1 MCGIAGVMTTTGR
14 PPTATQ
20 LQGLAAAL
28 AHRGPDGDGQH
39 VASDLGMIQTR
50 LAIIDLTT
58 GDQPLYEPGGAVL
71 VANGEIYNYVELQA
85 GLRQAGVQL
94 ATGSDCEPILHL
106 YRRDGLD
113 FVDSLRGMYA
123 IAIHDPTE
131 GRLVLSRDPFGI
143 KPLYYVEMG
152 GHFAF
157 ASEAQALHAAGLTP
171 PPSVEPRHRDEL
183 LQLQFTCGPETI
195 LNGVQRLMPGE
206 TIVVR
211 GGRIVERRHKSA
223 LPETP
228 QSETSETDAIAA
240 LDKALT
246 GSVSV
251 HQRSDVPYG
260 LFLSGG
266 IDSSAILAL
275 MSKLNS
281 EPVTAFTA
289 GFPGSDVTDERDRA
303 RELARL
309 VGADHHEVTFDE
321 NDFWSLLPT
330 IAGAM
335 DDPAADYATLPT
347 WKLAETAA
355 QSLKVVLCGEGGDEL
370 FAGYGRYRSVLRP
383 WILGGRTV
391 RHRGAFDKL
400 NVLRDESDSWRDGIA
415 SIAALSASQGRTKLQ
430 IAQAIDCSDWLSQ
443 DLLTKL
449 DRCLMAHG
457 LEGRTP
463 FLDQEVAAASFALP
477 DQLKIRKG
485 LGKWVLR
492 KWLDGVMP
500 AAEPFT
506 RKRGFTVPVG
516 AWINNRAE
524 KLGPLLEKQESLRA
538 ICKPGQIAPL
548 LQSTNKRSGFA
559 AWILLFYALWHKRHI
574 EQVDTRGANILDAL
588 AS

>member
-14 PPTATQ
+14 PPTTAQ
-20 LQGLAAAL
+20 LHDLSAAL

-39 VASDLGMIQTR
+39 VASDVGMVQTR
-50 LAIIDLTT
+50 LAIIDLAT
-58 GDQPLYEPGGAVL
+58 GDQPLYEPGGAAL
-71 VANGEIYNYVELQA
+71 VANGEIYNYIELQA
-85 GLRQAGVQL
+85 GLRDAGVTL
-94 ATGSDCEPILHL
+94 ATGSDCEPVLHL
-106 YRRDGLD
+106 YRRHGLD
-113 FVDSLRGMYA
+113 FVNSLRGMYA

-143 KPLYYVEMG
+143 KPLYYVETG

-157 ASEAQALHAAGLTP
+157 ASEAQALAAAGLASP
-171 PPSVEPRHRDEL
+171 PAVDPRHRDEL

-195 LNGVQRLMPGE
+195 LQGIQRLMPGE

-211 GGRIVERRHKSA
+211 GGRIVERRYKAA
-223 LPETP
+223 LPDAAAP
-228 QSETSETDAIAA
+228 NISEAEAIDA
-240 LDKALT
+240 LEKALT
-246 GSVSV
+246 DSVMV

-275 MSKLNS
+275 MAKLNDT
-281 EPVTAFTA
+281 PVTAFTA

-321 NDFWSLLPT
+321 SDFWSLLPT

-355 QSLKVVLCGEGGDEL
+355 QSLKVILCGEGGDEL

-391 RHRGAFDKL
+391 RHRGAFDRL
-400 NVLRDESDSWRDGIA
+400 DVLRDKSDSWRDGIA
-415 SIAALSASQGRTKLQ
+415 STAALSASQGRSKLQ
-430 IAQAIDCSDWLSQ
+430 IAQAIDCTDWLSQ

-463 FLDQEVAAASFALP
+463 FLDPAVAAASFPLP
-477 DQLKIRKG
+477 DRFKIRNG
-485 LGKWVLR
+485 LGKWILR
-492 KWLDGVMP
+492 KWLDGAMP
-500 AAEPFT
+500 AADAFS

-516 AWINNRAE
+516 TWINSRADQ
-524 KLGPLLEKQESLRA
+524 LGPLMEKQESLQE
-538 ICKPGQIAPL
+538 ICKTGTISPL
-548 LQSTNKRSGFA
+548 LKSHGKRSGFA
-559 AWILLFYALWHKRHI
+559 AWVLLFYALWHKRHV
-574 EQVDTRGANILDAL
+574 EQVDTRGATIMDAL
-588 AS
+588 SA

>member
-14 PPTATQ
+14 PPTSDQ
-20 LQGLAAAL
+20 LNSLSAAL
-28 AHRGPDGDGQH
+28 AHRGPDGQGQH
-39 VASDLGMIQTR
+39 VASDVGMIQTR
-50 LAIIDLTT
+50 LAIIDLAT
-58 GDQPLYEPGGAVL
+58 GDQPLYEPGGAAL
-71 VANGEIYNYVELQA
+71 VANGEIYNYVELQSE
-85 GLRQAGVQL
+85 LRTAGVEL
-94 ATGSDCEPILHL
+94 ATGSDCETVLHL

-113 FVDSLRGMYA
+113 FVNALRGMYA
-123 IAIHDPTE
+123 VAIHDPTE

-143 KPLYYVEMG
+143 KPLYYVETG

-157 ASEAQALHAAGLTP
+157 ASELQALQAAGLAP
-171 PPSVEPRHRDEL
+171 SLSVEPRHREEL

-195 LNGVQRLMPGE
+195 ISGIQRLMPGE

-211 GGRIVERRHKSA
+211 GGRIVERRHRPA
-223 LPETP
+223 LPEKSQGGLTE
-228 QSETSETDAIAA
+228 SDAIAS

-246 GSVSV
+246 DSVRV

-275 MSKLNS
+275 MAKLNS

-303 RELARL
+303 RSLAKL
-309 VGADHHEVTFDE
+309 VGADHHEITFDE
-321 NDFWSLLPT
+321 NDFWQLLPT

-391 RHRGAFDKL
+391 RHRGAFDRL
-400 NVLRDESDSWRDGIA
+400 DILRDISDSWRDGIV
-415 SIAALSASQGRTKLQ
+415 STAALSASQGRSKLQ
-430 IAQAIDCSDWLSQ
+430 IAQAVDCTDWLSQ

-463 FLDQEVAAASFALP
+463 FLDPVVAAASFPLP
-477 DQLKIRKG
+477 DRLKIRKG
-485 LGKWVLR
+485 LGKWLLR
-492 KWLDGVMP
+492 KWLHGVMP
-500 AAEPFT
+500 DAEPFT

-516 AWINNRAE
+516 AWINGRANQ
-524 KLGPLLEKQESLRA
+524 LAPLMEQQESLKA
-538 ICKPGQIAPL
+538 ICKPGRISPL
-548 LQSTNKRSGFA
+548 LQSTDKRSGFA

-574 EQVDTRGANILDAL
+574 EQIDTRGADIFDAL
-588 AS
+588 TA

>member
-14 PPTATQ
+14 APAADR
-20 LQGLAAAL
+20 LQELSAAL

-39 VASDLGMIQTR
+39 VASDVGMVQTR

-58 GDQPLYEPGGAVL
+58 GDQPLYEPGGAAL

-85 GLRQAGVQL
+85 SLRQAGTQL

-113 FVDSLRGMYA
+113 FVNSLRGMYA

-143 KPLYYVEMG
+143 KPLYFVETAE
-152 GHFAF
+152 HFAF
-157 ASEAQALHAAGLTP
+157 ASEAQALHAAGLAP
-171 PPSVEPRHRDEL
+171 EPSIDPRHRDEL
-183 LQLQFTCGPETI
+183 LELQFTCGPDTI
-195 LNGVQRLMPGE
+195 LNGIQRLMPGE

-211 GGRIVERRHKSA
+211 GGRIVERRHKAA
-223 LPETP
+223 LPETQ
-228 QSETSETDAIAA
+228 QSDISEADAIEA

-246 GSVSV
+246 DSVMV

-266 IDSSAILAL
+266 IDSSAILHL
-275 MSKLNS
+275 MAKLNS
-281 EPVTAFTA
+281 SPVTAFTA

-321 NDFWSLLPT
+321 GDFWSLLPT

-400 NVLRDESDSWRDGIA
+400 NILRDESDSWRDGIA
-415 SIAALSASQGRTKLQ
+415 STAALSASQGRSKLQ
-430 IAQAIDCSDWLSQ
+430 IAQAIDCTDWLSQ

-463 FLDQEVAAASFALP
+463 FLDPAVAAASFPLP
-477 DQLKIRKG
+477 DRLKIRKG
-485 LGKWVLR
+485 MGKWILR
-492 KWLDGVMP
+492 NWLNGVMP
-500 AAEPFT
+500 AADPFT

-516 AWINNRAE
+516 AWINNRAD
-524 KLGPLLEKQESLRA
+524 KLGPLMEGQESLQA
-538 ICKPGQIAPL
+538 ICKPGRIEPL
-548 LQSTNKRSGFA
+548 LKSTDKRSGFA
-559 AWILLFYALWHKRHI
+559 AWVLLFYALWHKRHI
-574 EQVDTRGANILDAL
+574 ERVDTRGANIMEAL
-588 AS
+588 AQ